1 MGYGNQTAFGLWRT
15 HTAFARPLPIDRY
28 LSRKYVVVSKP
39 DPRLTLREDVPPPSP
54 SAQSSALADPTIV
67 IAICQL
73 TDAIKLQTLATLA
86 SSQDEREDV
95 RKKVLA
101 Q

>member
-1 MGYGNQTAFGLWRT
+1 MLDS
-15 HTAFARPLPIDRY
+15 H
-28 LSRKYVVVSKP
+28 LSRKYVVVSKQ
-39 DPRLTLREDVPPPSP
+39 DPRLTLREDEPPPSP
-54 SAQSSALADPTIV
+54 SAQSSALPDPSIV

-86 SSQDEREDV
+86 SSQDEREDI

-101 Q
+101 QRQVSRNT